1 MRFLSLFSGIEA
13 ASVAWLPMGWECVA
27 VAEIE
32 PFCCAALTH
41 YYPSVPNLGSVTEIT
56 KQQVQDLGHI
66 DVVVFGFPCQDLS
79 VAGKRKGLKDDD
91 GTPTRSGLF
100 FNAMRIVE
108 WSGARWALAEN
119 VPGLFSS
126 NGGRDFAAVVGEMAG
141 ADIDVPQEGWQNT
154 GVATGESGLV
164 EWCVLD
170 AQWFGVPQRRRRV
183 FLVRDTGDWRSRPPL
198 LFDSESLSGNPPP
211 SREAGAGV
219 AHTLARGACG
229 SHGRYDPNGE
239 DFVVGSLACNT
250 GPNGHDA
257 GNFACNQAVDAGH
270 VVATALRARDAT
282 KGVDSDCTDTLVTG
296 PLQAHSKEH
305 GHAMTTQQ
313 AVEAGQVIPIHN
325 TDIGTIDRDR
335 PRDGAGIGEPGDP
348 MFTLGA
354 RAREAIAFDCKQ
366 SGEGGEVSPPLRA
379 LSHDKSHAN
388 AGGQV
393 AVAYRT
399 SGNSGVMEQGDKTA
413 ALNCNTD
420 PTQQI
425 IGVPFV
431 VAQNGSDIQV
441 GDMPGAV
448 TAGQAKQTSGDLV
461 AIPIDMRQASRGGKM
476 TNNRKEGSSGGPPG
490 TGIGK
495 DGDASPSLAESH
507 TPAVAFQPLQP
518 SGIMQP
524 TMEVHYA
531 NAQEARSAEA
541 LCLLRKTVGEEAME
555 AWSFGILAAFWPQ
568 EVLRPEVH
576 GKSLRRTRWDGRGL
590 VDGTLP
596 RPKEGAERQM
606 RGLWQAGC
614 QGRRPHRWKPPEQ
627 LARELA
633 AYLSELPQQEASREA
648 IVRCLWKASE
658 GIGVLRQALSAIQEV
673 GKPVQGE
680 AQPAHRIT
688 NDGGLGVSMAVRR
701 LTPT

>member
-100 FNAMRIVE
+100 FNAMRIVR

-126 NGGRDFAAVVGEMAG
+126 DEGRDFATVVGEMAG

-154 GVATGESGLV
+154 GVAAGESGLV

-183 FLVRDTGDWRSRPPL
+183 FLVRDTGDWRSRPPI
-198 LFDSESLSGNPPP
+198 LFNCESLCGNPPP
-211 SREAGAGV
+211 SRETKPDVAGTIDAGLGDRRGAGVNPGNIV

-239 DFVVGSLACNT
+239 DFVVSRPLAFGST
-250 GPNGHDA
+250 IDHYDES
-257 GNFACNQAVDAGH
+257 QQ
-270 VVATALRARDAT
+270 TY
-282 KGVDSDCTDTLVTG
+282 VTG

-313 AVEAGQVIPIHN
+313 AAEGGQIIPILEAGARQ
-325 TDIGTIDRDR
+325 GRR
-335 PRDGAGIGEPGDP
+335 AASRDGIGVGKEGDP
-348 MFTLGA
+348 MFALQSGKQH
-354 RAREAIAFDCKQ
+354 AIAFDCKQ

-379 LSHDKSHAN
+379 LNHDKSHAN

-399 SGNSGVMEQGDKTA
+399 SGNVGEMGTMRAGNGNETG
-413 ALNCNTD
+413 
-420 PTQQI
+420 
-425 IGVPFV
+425 GVPF
-431 VAQNGSDIQV
+431 
-441 GDMPGAV
+441 
-448 TAGQAKQTSGDLV
+448 
-461 AIPIDMRQASRGGKM
+461 
-476 TNNRKEGSSGGPPG
+476 
-490 TGIGK
+490 
-495 DGDASPSLAESH
+495 
-507 TPAVAFQPLQP
+507 LQ
-518 SGIMQP
+518 
-524 TMEVHYA
+524 
-531 NAQEARSAEA
+531 
-541 LCLLRKTVGEEAME
+541 
-555 AWSFGILAAFWPQ
+555 
-568 EVLRPEVH
+568 
-576 GKSLRRTRWDGRGL
+576 
-590 VDGTLP
+590 
-596 RPKEGAERQM
+596 
-606 RGLWQAGC
+606 
-614 QGRRPHRWKPPEQ
+614 
-627 LARELA
+627 
-633 AYLSELPQQEASREA
+633 QQ
-648 IVRCLWKASE
+648 
-658 GIGVLRQALSAIQEV
+658 
-673 GKPVQGE
+673 
-680 AQPAHRIT
+680 
-688 NDGGLGVSMAVRR
+688 MAVRR
-701 LTPT
+701 LTPRECERLQGFPDDWTKIPYRNKPADQCPDGPRYRALGNSMAVPCMRWIGERMLSQ